1 MSVPPFV
8 QLAQDVIEGNKSH
21 EDAEKRIAFL
31 LIQGQLDFDDLLA
44 LWHKGM
50 HKHAIICLSLL
61 KKVFIKSDNLPYAA
75 ETSLYL
81 GFIHRDLGEYD
92 SAENNFRYAQKVFT
106 DDRNDIF
113 LAKCDANI
121 ASLYHS
127 RGLFE
132 EAIKRWES
140 AKNKFLAQDSSFLDA
155 LGCDCNLA
163 SAYTKIGRFD
173 IARNIY
179 KSIDKQYKIVKSSPS
194 LLKELSD
201 NNNVLDIE
209 IAHCNFNMAEIEFHE
224 DFYDKALELY
234 TKARTAYD
242 DNNKHVDVAKCD
254 LNMAMIEA
262 QTGRHDVALSK
273 YRDAKILFD
282 KSKMV
287 VAAAQCD
294 MHAAMSLMR
303 LGEIKKALKFCQ
315 LARDVFYSKGIYD
328 NVAHCDFNAAGIYK
342 MQGDEKLALTLLQSA
357 QDYYSRH
364 GRIKD
369 ITHCDLLLASIY
381 SDHGDYTTAFNLYNK
396 VLNICEDEPDTK
408 SICLAGLGNIYM
420 HQENTSDACI
430 FYKDAIEQI
439 ETIREKIS
447 NRDMRSS
454 FLETKRFIY
463 QDMIKCCLKLKD
475 FKKAIEYVERLKSRN
490 LAELIAHKNLLP
502 KFAPEEEK
510 HEYQRLRFRMK
521 ALAHQLSKE
530 ENHDRSINI
539 KEELEQA
546 ERKHDQM
553 VLNFRTKDLQFDP
566 DQRIIV
572 TYEDIKSLIND
583 PDSAL
588 IELFPMQ
595 DKTVVFVISQH
606 GAIEKSTELIF
617 DYTIYNLYD
626 HINELTEKYE
636 AYKSDGSNSDKLD
649 DWQKALDSILSEL
662 YNKLFLR
669 IRSHLD
675 GMHKITLIPYHGFH
689 LLPLHAMHYEDNR
702 KRRYIIDDYQVTF
715 APSAKILKYCHE
727 RRRERNGKVTI
738 AHACPEDQNFI
749 VCAEW
754 ETEYIQ
760 NLFSGKTQVEV
771 IDEATKKNFIQQGK
785 NAHIL
790 HYAGHATSSALI
802 LHDDENKKESANYNL
817 EDIFSSLDL
826 PEAYL
831 ATLSACETGVTKLGK
846 TDEYIG
852 LTSGLLHAGAATVI
866 SSLWNV
872 NDKSTS
878 LLMKKLYEGIKN
890 GKGKA
895 ESLRD
900 AQLWLKNPN
909 KKKEHVDM
917 MKEIGGKVPSDLS
930 SPYYWAGFICSGVE

>member
-1 MSVPPFV
+1 
-8 QLAQDVIEGNKSH
+8 
-21 EDAEKRIAFL
+21 
-31 LIQGQLDFDDLLA
+31 
-44 LWHKGM
+44 
-50 HKHAIICLSLL
+50 
-61 KKVFIKSDNLPYAA
+61 
-75 ETSLYL
+75 
-81 GFIHRDLGEYD
+81 
-92 SAENNFRYAQKVFT
+92 
-106 DDRNDIF
+106 
-113 LAKCDANI
+113 
-121 ASLYHS
+121 
-127 RGLFE
+127 
-132 EAIKRWES
+132 
-140 AKNKFLAQDSSFLDA
+140 
-155 LGCDCNLA
+155 
-163 SAYTKIGRFD
+163 
-173 IARNIY
+173 
-179 KSIDKQYKIVKSSPS
+179 
-194 LLKELSD
+194 
-201 NNNVLDIE
+201 
-209 IAHCNFNMAEIEFHE
+209 
-224 DFYDKALELY
+224 
-234 TKARTAYD
+234 
-242 DNNKHVDVAKCD
+242 
-254 LNMAMIEA
+254 
-262 QTGRHDVALSK
+262 
-273 YRDAKILFD
+273 
-282 KSKMV
+282 
-287 VAAAQCD
+287 
-294 MHAAMSLMR
+294 
-303 LGEIKKALKFCQ
+303 
-315 LARDVFYSKGIYD
+315 
-328 NVAHCDFNAAGIYK
+328 
-342 MQGDEKLALTLLQSA
+342 
-357 QDYYSRH
+357 
-364 GRIKD
+364 
-369 ITHCDLLLASIY
+369 
-381 SDHGDYTTAFNLYNK
+381 
-396 VLNICEDEPDTK
+396 
-408 SICLAGLGNIYM
+408 
-420 HQENTSDACI
+420 
-430 FYKDAIEQI
+430 
-439 ETIREKIS
+439 
-447 NRDMRSS
+447 MRSS
-454 FLETKRFIY
+454 FLGEKSIIY
-463 QDMIKCCLKLKD
+463 QDMVACCIKLKD
-475 FKKAIEYVERLKSRN
+475 FNKAIEYVERLKSRN

-502 KFAPEEEK
+502 KFALEEEK

-530 ENHDRSINI
+530 EHHDRSINI
-539 KEELEQA
+539 KEELEKA

-566 DQRIIV
+566 DQRIII

-595 DKTVVFVISQH
+595 DKTVVFVISQN
-606 GAIEKSTELIF
+606 GAIEKNTELIF

-675 GMHKITLIPYHGFH
+675 GMRKITLIPYHGFH
-689 LLPLHAMHYEDNR
+689 LLPLHAMHYEDNG

-738 AHACPEDQNFI
+738 AYACPEDQKYLI
-749 VCAEW
+749 CAEW

-760 NLFSGKTQVEV
+760 TLFSGKTQVEV
-771 IDEATKKNFIQQGK
+771 IDEATQNNFVKQGM

-790 HYAGHATSSALI
+790 HYAGHATSTALV
-802 LHDDENKKESANYNL
+802 LHDEENKKNSANYNL

-852 LTSGLLHAGAATVI
+852 LTSGLLYAGAATVI